1 MRHSTV
7 FTPSDFYEFDLKASG
22 HGGVNDVEAV
32 LVQGAGASTRHF
44 LFIFKIPRAHVFIR
58 FFPSNQHSSFLSYHT
73 HYATTNPALPRPHKR
88 HRFLPTND
96 NLQLA
101 AYTLPTT
108 LKRNRKRNDRRRT
121 LTHLNWE
128 EGVDQAIIA
137 EDGTNRRHTAVEAK
151 RDTERKAKR
160 ELIGAVS
167 KRGVAFAARKKRA
180 VMGRQTEP
188 TTRVQNQG
196 RQTSRAESG
205 LFFSFS
211 SHSSHLSRITHYKSF
226 VSNGLGF
233 CKSESPWTSCF
244 SFCVMMLSS
253 DGVRDVP
260 SAVVLTTLADRYH
273 LTLRRV
279 VNQ

>member
-1 MRHSTV
+1 MQHYETTRPSIICIITNLLIPPQRSLCIGQRHQR
-7 FTPSDFYEFDLKASG
+7 DNEEHEALK
-22 HGGVNDVEAV
+22 H
-32 LVQGAGASTRHF
+32 
-44 LFIFKIPRAHVFIR
+44 I
-58 FFPSNQHSSFLSYHT
+58 T

-101 AYTLPTT
+101 AYTVPTT
-108 LKRNRKRNDRRRT
+108 LKRNRKRKDRRRT

-151 RDTERKAKR
+151 RDTGRKAKR

-196 RQTSRAESG
+196 WQTSRAESG

-233 CKSESPWTSCF
+233 CKSESPWISCLL
-244 SFCVMMLSS
+244 SAMMLSS

-279 VNQ
+279 VNQRCHVDSCNRVT